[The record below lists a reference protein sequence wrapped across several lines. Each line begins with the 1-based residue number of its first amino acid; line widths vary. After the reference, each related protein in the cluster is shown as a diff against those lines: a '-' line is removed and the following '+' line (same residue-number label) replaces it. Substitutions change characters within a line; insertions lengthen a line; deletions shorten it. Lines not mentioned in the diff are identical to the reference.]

1 MKRLVWALV
10 LCGCGTARQGGGAPS
25 TGAGGNGGGSY
36 MSVRSYGEPND
47 MRIDQDGRIFGS
59 NFDLVVTPDGY
70 RGLLG
75 GALTMM
81 STDREGDRI
90 SGSRDG
96 RIIDMHV
103 EFDGVTIKAT
113 GLFAGRLGRLQVD
126 GVAISSSVG
135 RCGFDLTRQD
145 GLHYV
150 GQRGCP
156 DGIVAPASLDLPPLF
171 LRLSIPRKV
180 MLLAAILYL

>member
-10 LCGCGTARQGGGAPS
+10 LCGCGTARQGGGAPP
-25 TGAGGNGGGSY
+25 GGNGGGSY
-36 MSVRSYGEPND
+36 MSVRGPGEPD
-47 MRIDQDGRIFGS
+47 DLRIDQEGRIFGA
-59 NFDLVVTPDGY
+59 NFDMIVTPEGY
-70 RGLLG
+70 RGLLR

-81 STDREGDRI
+81 SADREGERI

-103 EFDGVTIKAT
+103 EYDGVTIKAT
-113 GLFAGRLGRLQVD
+113 GLFAGRLSRLQVD
-126 GVAISSSVG
+126 AVAISSSIG
-135 RCGFDLTRQD
+135 RCGFDLTRQG

-150 GQRGCP
+150 GQRGCS
-156 DGIVAPASLDLPPLF
+156 DGMVAPASLDLPPLF